1 MRINKYLSACGICS
15 RREADRLIAEGKVT
29 VNGIRAAVGQEVSQS
44 DLVEVCGKKTE
55 AQTAEV
61 YLAVNKPRGVVVT
74 TDRKFQDPVL
84 EDLVPKSPR
93 VFAVG
98 RLDKDSEGLILMTN
112 NGEVSNQIQKFL
124 EELGRKTRPCRI
136 HQTGLNRFTIVLTEG
151 MNRQIRRMCAAMG
164 YRVTSLRRI
173 RVMNILLG
181 DLPSGAYRPLSQEEI
196 RVLKSLLAHSSGSAA
211 HTSSG
216 GG

>member
-84 EDLVPKSPR
+84 EDLVPKSPP
-93 VFAVG
+93 G
-98 RLDKDSEGLILMTN
+98 
-112 NGEVSNQIQKFL
+112 VS
-124 EELGRKTRPCRI
+124 
-136 HQTGLNRFTIVLTEG
+136 
-151 MNRQIRRMCAAMG
+151 
-164 YRVTSLRRI
+164 
-173 RVMNILLG
+173 
-181 DLPSGAYRPLSQEEI
+181 
-196 RVLKSLLAHSSGSAA
+196 
-211 HTSSG
+211 
-216 GG
+216 

>member
-1 MRINKYLSACGICS
+1 
-15 RREADRLIAEGKVT
+15 
-29 VNGIRAAVGQEVSQS
+29 
-44 DLVEVCGKKTE
+44 
-55 AQTAEV
+55 
-61 YLAVNKPRGVVVT
+61 
-74 TDRKFQDPVL
+74 
-84 EDLVPKSPR
+84 
-93 VFAVG
+93 
-98 RLDKDSEGLILMTN
+98 
-112 NGEVSNQIQKFL
+112 
-124 EELGRKTRPCRI
+124 
-136 HQTGLNRFTIVLTEG
+136 
-151 MNRQIRRMCAAMG
+151 MCAAMG